1 MFLPFL
7 QADFMRS
14 DKDDLSIIYD
24 DSQMRARVQAGYG
37 SVFKGP
43 HKRLPFER
51 NRSIHDLLA
60 LNLNRHL
67 LEYLSA
73 TFSMSCKEIGVN
85 ATNDISS
92 ASEGQLLATLS
103 SFVYI
108 DDCCEV
114 SINTLIKY
122 KKEEGYHLV

>member
-1 MFLPFL
+1 MSSRFHTNAWFT
-7 QADFMRS
+7 
-14 DKDDLSIIYD
+14 
-24 DSQMRARVQAGYG
+24 
-37 SVFKGP
+37 
-43 HKRLPFER
+43 RLPFGR

-122 KKEEGYHLV
+122 KKEGDHLV